1 MTVGDSELQG
11 YDEAQKEMM
20 SENCIIVDEDDN
32 ITGQDS
38 KINCHLGDGK
48 LHRAFSVLIF
58 NSNDKLL
65 IQQRADEKITFPSI
79 WANSCC
85 SHPLY
90 QDREEEG
97 IEGAKKA
104 ATQAT
109 LPPPTKSKRL
119 IPAASGRMS
128 SPALNMRVK

>member
-65 IQQRADEKITFPSI
+65 IPVSYT
-79 WANSCC
+79 
-85 SHPLY
+85 HL
-90 QDREEEG
+90 
-97 IEGAKKA
+97 
-104 ATQAT
+104 T
-109 LPPPTKSKRL
+109 LPTK
-119 IPAASGRMS
+119 A
-128 SPALNMRVK
+128 

>member
-1 MTVGDSELQG
+1 MTVGDSELYG

-20 SENCIIVDEDDN
+20 NENCIIVDENDK

-38 KINCHLGDGK
+38 KINCHLGNGK

-58 NSNDKLL
+58 NSNEKLL

-85 SHPLY
+85 SLLFIKITK
-90 QDREEEG
+90 RRVL
-97 IEGAKKA
+97 KA
-104 ATQAT
+104 RR
-109 LPPPTKSKRL
+109 RL
-119 IPAASGRMS
+119 QPG
-128 SPALNMRVK
+128 N